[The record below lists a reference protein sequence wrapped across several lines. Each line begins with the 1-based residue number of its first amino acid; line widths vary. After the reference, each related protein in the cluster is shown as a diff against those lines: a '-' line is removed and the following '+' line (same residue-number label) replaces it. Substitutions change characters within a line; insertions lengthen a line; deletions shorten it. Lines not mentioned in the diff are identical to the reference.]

1 MKTGGH
7 IKPCKVGSVEE
18 HNERNPEYVERM
30 KHSKHPLNFYPTLAK
45 RPNFDWKNSERE
57 QYRDKVTGK
66 PLKVAQVFNQMIAV
80 YQEHD
85 KRHRRPPLKDRER
98 LNKKTGK
105 METVAGWSPI
115 REAVI
120 ITKHDTKPEDFNP
133 VMEWF
138 RQNGVEPMF
147 LDLHFDEGHIDQD
160 TGEFMCNHHAHLGL
174 DFFDWNTGKTIK
186 LGPKKMSELQTVLAD
201 ALGMERGELKEVT
214 NRDYMD
220 IPEYREY
227 AEALT
232 QKKKEVNE
240 VDAVLTEKHE
250 QNQQLSDENARLRRE
265 NAALQT
271 KNALGGAA
279 SAVGQSIAGLFGQSS
294 KDKAIQQLQDTIAH
308 EPERTEAAVASART
322 DERQKVITEICKTA
336 RFKSDNHTAET
347 IGQRWRVNVDAKN
360 DLKQEVAD
368 LKEQHKKDL
377 AAKDAVITKRDNTI
391 QEVSEKHGTL
401 LSLLYDI
408 WKGLKEAIEAI
419 VSRVTAGRDYFTDAE
434 VKKIEGAMASA
445 GDDEDRKQY
454 AKDIF
459 TVAGTVTDTD
469 EELSHDLT
477 AIATNSYDNTEK
489 VMEEERQSRRGGIGY

>member
-1 MKTGGH
+1 
-7 IKPCKVGSVEE
+7 
-18 HNERNPEYVERM
+18 
-30 KHSKHPLNFYPTLAK
+30 
-45 RPNFDWKNSERE
+45 
-57 QYRDKVTGK
+57 
-66 PLKVAQVFNQMIAV
+66 
-80 YQEHD
+80 
-85 KRHRRPPLKDRER
+85 
-98 LNKKTGK
+98 
-105 METVAGWSPI
+105 
-115 REAVI
+115 
-120 ITKHDTKPEDFNP
+120 
-133 VMEWF
+133 
-138 RQNGVEPMF
+138 
-147 LDLHFDEGHIDQD
+147 
-160 TGEFMCNHHAHLGL
+160 
-174 DFFDWNTGKTIK
+174 
-186 LGPKKMSELQTVLAD
+186 
-201 ALGMERGELKEVT
+201 MERGELKEVSG
-214 NRDYMD
+214 RDYMD

-227 AEALT
+227 AKALT

-250 QNQQLSDENARLRRE
+250 QNQQLSDENTRLRRE

-271 KNALGGAA
+271 KNVLGGAA

-294 KDKAIQQLQDTIAH
+294 KDKVIQQLQDTIAH

-489 VMEEERQSRRGGIGY
+489 VREAERQSRRGGIGY

>member
-30 KHSKHPLNFYPTLAK
+30 KHSKHPLNFYPTLAL

-57 QYRDKVTGK
+57 QYRDKATGK
-66 PLKVAQVFNQMIAV
+66 PLKVAQVFNQMISV

-120 ITKHDTKPEDFNP
+120 VIKPDTKPEDFKP
-133 VMEWF
+133 VMDWF
-138 RQNGVEPMF
+138 RLNGVEPMF

-160 TGEFMCNHHAHLGL
+160 TNEFRCNNHAHLGL
-174 DFFDWNTGKTIK
+174 DFFDWDTGKTVK

-201 ALGMERGELKEVT
+201 ALGMERGEIKEVT

-227 AEALT
+227 AEALNKVKKDLQEKQT
-232 QKKKEVNE
+232 EHEQLSSDNDRLKKENAGLQVVNT
-240 VDAVLTEKHE
+240 AGK
-250 QNQQLSDENARLRRE
+250 
-265 NAALQT
+265 AAQ
-271 KNALGGAA
+271 AF
-279 SAVGQSIAGLFGQSS
+279 GQSVAGVFGQSS
-294 KDKAIQQLQDTIAH
+294 KDKTIKQLQDTIAH
-308 EPERTEAAVASART
+308 EPERTAVARNE
-322 DERQKVITEICKTA
+322 ERQRVLTEICAAARYKSENQTA
-336 RFKSDNHTAET
+336 AS
-347 IGQRWRVNVDAKN
+347 IGRSWREGWK
-360 DLKQEVAD
+360 KAD
-368 LKEQHKKDL
+368 ERSRSIDSLKEQHRKEL

-391 QEVSEKHGTL
+391 KEASEKHGTL
-401 LSLLYDI
+401 LSLLYGI
-408 WKGLKEAIEAI
+408 WNGLKEAIEAI

-434 VKKIEGAMASA
+434 VKKVEGAMASA
-445 GDDEDRKQY
+445 GTDADRRQY

-459 TVAGTVTDTD
+459 TIAGTVTDTD
-469 EELSHDLT
+469 DELSQDLT
-477 AIATNSYDNTEK
+477 AIATKSYDNTEK
-489 VMEEERQSRRGGIGY
+489 MKEAEEQSRGRGFGYH

>member
-250 QNQQLSDENARLRRE
+250 QNQQLSD
-265 NAALQT
+265 
-271 KNALGGAA
+271 
-279 SAVGQSIAGLFGQSS
+279 
-294 KDKAIQQLQDTIAH
+294 
-308 EPERTEAAVASART
+308 
-322 DERQKVITEICKTA
+322 ICKTA

-489 VMEEERQSRRGGIGY
+489 VREEERQSRRGGIGY

>member
-7 IKPCKVGSVEE
+7 IKPCKVGDVEK
-18 HNERNPEYVERM
+18 HNSRDPEYVERM
-30 KHSKHPLNFYPTLAK
+30 KSSTHPLNFYPTLAL
-45 RPNFDWKNSERE
+45 RPNYDWKNTERE
-57 QYRDKVTGK
+57 EYRDKSTRK
-66 PLKVAQVFNQMIAV
+66 PLTVAQVFNNMIEV
-80 YQEHD
+80 YKQHD

-98 LNKKTGK
+98 WNAKEGK
-105 METVAGWSPI
+105 METIAGWSPI

-120 ITKHDTKPEDFNP
+120 VIKPDTKPEDFDK
-133 VMEWF
+133 VLKF
-138 RQNGVEPMF
+138 FKDHGVEPMF
-147 LDLHFDEGHIDQD
+147 LDLHFDEGHLDEN
-160 TGEFMCNHHAHLGL
+160 GNLKANNHAHLGL

-186 LGPKKMSELQTVLAD
+186 LGKKTMSELQTVLAD
-201 ALGMERGELKEVT
+201 ALGMERGELKEVSG
-214 NRDYMD
+214 RDYMD

-227 AEALT
+227 AKALT

-294 KDKAIQQLQDTIAH
+294 KDKTIQQLQDTIAH

-489 VMEEERQSRRGGIGY
+489 VREAERQSRRGGIGY